1 MDCPYPELNVP
12 IYFSVTGH
20 RDIPQELHESLIKHL
35 EGYFKT
41 FSDTYN
47 NTRFVLMSALADGG
61 DRIAAKAAINAG
73 IDVMAILP
81 MPKDIY
87 EGTFYENVGSVE
99 EFRYLLSRCKYGIH
113 VLPSEADPE
122 KIKEEEQYRELG
134 KFFVMHSHILIALWD
149 GKPSKMDGG
158 TADVV
163 AMARFGVD
171 WGSGSKC
178 GHGMC
183 DNHLDMVDNCL
194 TYCIKTPRKEV
205 PDGWTLES
213 RFILPIEIPGDIGP
227 VPNIDEQK
235 EDVSEELPEAYHSIF
250 KRINTMN
257 MDALLKNNQRKTR
270 RRESDR
276 RIMAEGVTEDLGAK
290 NTFYLL
296 SGIDGDKT
304 DEIMASDTMR
314 TMAGR
319 FALADRLALK
329 YQKISFFRKYVYLML
344 VVVSNFFLMAYLTF
358 SENIYLVTG
367 YVVFLF
373 AGMILFWH
381 TVKHKKRIYHF
392 RFLEYRQ
399 LAEVMRVHFYWTL
412 VGVNRQMSDTFHEY
426 LREPTTWIRNIMI
439 GWSVDLLGADGSNL
453 SDKEKITILKN
464 AWIDDQAKYHL
475 KKRRINAKKISGL
488 SNLEKLFLFM
498 SAGASMVIMGVNLL
512 SPDFLNLEGG
522 IGVSLTILALSTV
535 VFVTN
540 IISKTMMT
548 VRTSYIHGGSP
559 KEIDLKKKVFDVAS
573 KRLERILDQC
583 NGSGELSKVV
593 AETCEHIIYELGVM
607 EIEECN
613 SWSET
618 HIVKDMPS
626 LVMPGKTL

>member
-12 IYFSVTGH
+12 IFFSVTGH
-20 RDIPQELHESLIKHL
+20 RDIPKELHGSLIEHL
-35 EGYFKT
+35 KGYFKT
-41 FSDTYN
+41 FSDTHN
-47 NTRFVLMSALADGG
+47 KTRIVLMSALADGG
-61 DRIAAKAAINAG
+61 DRIAAKAAIGAG
-73 IDVMAILP
+73 IDLMAILP
-81 MPKDIY
+81 MPQNIY

-122 KIKEEEQYRELG
+122 KINEEEQYRELG

-149 GKPSKMDGG
+149 SKPPKMDGG

-178 GHGMC
+178 GNGVC

-276 RIMAEGVTEDLGAK
+276 RIMAEGVTEDLESK

-344 VVVSNFFLMAYLTF
+344 VVISNFFLMAYLTF

-367 YVVFLF
+367 YVLFLF
-373 AGMILFWH
+373 LGMVLFWH
-381 TVKHKKRIYHF
+381 TVKRKKRIYHF
-392 RFLEYRQ
+392 KFLEYRQ

-412 VGVNRQMSDTFHEY
+412 VGVRRPMSDIFHEY
-426 LREPTTWIRNIMI
+426 LREPTTWIRSVMV
-439 GWSVDLLGADGSNL
+439 GWSVDILGASGANL
-453 SDKEKITILKN
+453 SDKEKVEVLKD

-475 KKRRINAKKISGL
+475 KKRRKNAKRMSGL
-488 SNLEKLFLFM
+488 STLEKLFLLL
-498 SAGASMVIMGVNLL
+498 SAGASLVIMGVNLI
-512 SPDFLNLEGG
+512 SPDILNLEGG
-522 IGVSLTILALSTV
+522 MDIALTLLALSTV

-559 KEIDLKKKVFDVAS
+559 KEIDLKKKVFDVTS
-573 KRLERILDQC
+573 KRLERILGQC
-583 NGSGELSKVV
+583 DGSGELSKIA
-593 AETCEHIIYELGVM
+593 AETCEHIFYELGVM

-618 HIVKDMPS
+618 HIVKDMTS
-626 LVMPGKTL
+626 AGIPGRNL